1 MSTIGKV
8 RAVFTASTSGLQS
21 GVNTASASMKR
32 MEAAVA
38 GLKGRMTGLLAINGA
53 QLFGSIASAAGRYAG
68 QLAGLVASTT
78 DAVSSQNDLAARLGV
93 TYGELAGLS
102 YAGALVGVSTEQ
114 IGGAMTKMQVA
125 FTKAA
130 GGSKQAQAAFA
141 KLGLSAQQLN
151 GMSTQEQFEAI
162 AQSISQLPSEAERA
176 AAAVAIFGRAGVGL
190 LPMFQEG
197 AAGIQRAREE
207 AERFGLTLT
216 GAQAG
221 NVDEMGD
228 AFDRAKMAVT
238 GVIQQI
244 VAYLAPA
251 VSAVTTAFTDM
262 IGSVGGANIGQTIGE
277 GLLMGAQF
285 LAGIADYMIANL
297 SSVWEYASQIGGQW
311 NSVVEFFNR
320 AGAFLQ
326 GVFDSAKF
334 IFGAVIL
341 GFGAVFESL
350 ATIAQQIGKFLRFD
364 TSSIDAVVAGAQ
376 AFNAE
381 ISAGMTAS
389 AASAARNFDYA
400 TNGDPSRA
408 NDAGAAVAGPA
419 TRLIDDA
426 IAQAREAASQV
437 DTAKKQTVDVKQTV
451 DPAPFVAEAVKGIDS
466 RSREGVA
473 EMFRIMRGDTG
484 NVQEQQLEALQ
495 AIAAN
500 TAGSDFEEPDVELAL
515 P

>member
-8 RAVFTASTSGLQS
+8 RAVFTASTSGLTS
-21 GVNTASASMKR
+21 GVSQASASMKR
-32 MEAAVA
+32 MESAVA

-68 QLAGLVASTT
+68 QLAGLVTSTA

-93 TYGELAGLS
+93 TYGEMAGLS
-102 YAGALVGVSTEQ
+102 YAGQLVGVSTEQ

-125 FTKAA
+125 FAKAA
-130 GGSKQAQAAFA
+130 GGSKQAQAAFQR
-141 KLGLSAQQLN
+141 LGLSAQQLN
-151 GMSTQEQFEAI
+151 GMSTEQQFEAI

-176 AAAVAIFGRAGVGL
+176 AAAVAIFGRGGAAL
-190 LPMFQEG
+190 LPMFTEG

-216 GAQAG
+216 NAQAG

-228 AFDRAKMAVT
+228 AFDRAKMAIT
-238 GVIQQI
+238 GVIQQV

-251 VSAVTTAFTDM
+251 IEAVTAQFTNL

-285 LAGIADYMIANL
+285 LAGIADYMISNL
-297 SSVWEYASQIGGQW
+297 SGVWEYASQIGGQW

-320 AGAFLQ
+320 AGAFLM

-376 AFNAE
+376 AFNQE
-381 ISAGMTAS
+381 TMNGMNAAASS
-389 AASAARNFDYA
+389 AAKNFDYA
-400 TNGDPSRA
+400 INGDASRA
-408 NDAGAAVAGPA
+408 NAAGAAVAGPA
-419 TRLIDDA
+419 TKLIDDA
-426 IAQAREAASQV
+426 IAKARESAAQV
-437 DTAKKQTVDVKQTV
+437 DTAKKQAVEVKQTV
-451 DPAPFVAEAVKGIDS
+451 DPAPFVNEAVKGIDS

-473 EMFRIMRGDTG
+473 EMFRIMRGDTR
-484 NVQEQQLEALQ
+484 NVQEQQLAALER
-495 AIAAN
+495 IAEN
-500 TAGSDFEEPDVELAL
+500 TAESDFAENDVEMAF
-515 P
+515 